1 MQRAGGERR
10 APITVENGAGVVVI
24 GDGNHV
30 VNHQAP
36 AVRSAYREQVRRI
49 APPELVGREA
59 ELAELV
65 AFCRA
70 DSGPLYVWW
79 RAEAWAGKTA
89 LLSWFA
95 LDPPPGVRIVPFF
108 VTARLGAQ
116 NDVAA
121 YTDVVL
127 EQLVELAGEGLPA
140 LLTAATRE
148 AHLLRLYASAA
159 EACAA
164 RGERLVLLVDGLD
177 EDRGVTTGPDAHS
190 IASLL
195 PHDLRVIVSG
205 RLNPPLPVDVPE
217 HHPLRDPE
225 AVRLLTPSPQA
236 RAIRTEAERELK
248 RLLEAGGL
256 PYDLLALLTAAGGG
270 LTADDLAEL
279 TDAVP
284 YRVRDVLRTGPGR
297 TFAVRGDAYVLAHEE
312 LAAEARE
319 MLGERELAR
328 RRAVLYAWAD
338 RWRERGWPDG
348 TPDYLLHGYVSMLT
362 AAADAGRLTACAAD
376 DRRHA
381 RLLAATGSDT
391 AALAEIGT
399 AEDAVLGATG
409 LTWTSPSPSPS
420 PETSTVTE
428 AALRLALGRSKLVRD
443 RGSVPLALLSG
454 WAAAGMTD
462 RAVALARSLKGEE
475 AVQALCTVAGKLLD
489 VGVRAPTREL
499 VDEADELTD
508 TLTDH
513 DFYRWM
519 ASAVSGLFVRLGA
532 YDRAEHRLRAIGTE
546 GSAGSR
552 RALVDGLLAEGRFDE
567 AVAMAWQE
575 PDDGPGVA
583 DLRACTVESLVRA
596 GRFAE
601 AEREAHRPAYEPGA
615 RAVVLLRASVALRG
629 AGHPGAA
636 DVALREAMV
645 ERQRMGP
652 RKSGVFLS
660 PLIHALVAA
669 GELAAAREDS
679 ADGGAS
685 AFAVALFRHGHGD
698 EARGVLGTLEG
709 SRRTHVRALAAR
721 ELALAGAVEEA
732 LALAPEGETYRADP
746 WPAIASALLA
756 RGDVAAVAPLCGRL
770 VEGPAPA
777 WSRVGVRSERS
788 QVLGAFLRRLV
799 TEGASDRARVVVDG
813 IRENTEAV
821 AVFAEVL
828 HGAGR
833 TAEARGLLAAEERRV
848 RRPPRAVLAGD
859 LLALAGALAEAGRR
873 DDALRL
879 FRSVEGEPGLD
890 PRGAVPAAL
899 AMGRVEWAEKLLR
912 ERTAGGGEGTG
923 HTRQTL
929 FPRIVAAYVAEGEF
943 EPALRLVGDEQ
954 APPVVLAEAPVAFA
968 EAGAWDQALDLAELA
983 STQPRP
989 ADKATLWARMAHA
1002 CVRQGRPDAAR
1013 VMMEAMGEALPKG
1026 RAVPL
1031 DAVRVHHALG
1041 ERAKASFA
1049 VTSLMKPRVT
1059 AAAAPALVVT
1069 GAYDEA
1075 LAVFREKPSHP
1086 SDGTLVALVTELLR
1100 AEQYGRA
1107 AALLDDMHHR
1117 GPPCGEAYALLARAE
1132 PDPVRARRWAVL
1144 ALRLGEWRDVLPAVL
1159 AVTPEAVPLVL
1170 DEADRLRRALEV

>member
-1 MQRAGGERR
+1 MERAGGERR
-10 APITVENGAGVVVI
+10 APITVENGTGVVVI

-36 AVRSAYREQVRRI
+36 VVRSAYREQVRRI
-49 APPELVGREA
+49 APPELIGREV
-59 ELAELV
+59 ELAELG
-65 AFCRA
+65 AFCLA

-95 LDPPPGVRIVPFF
+95 LDPPSGVRIVPFF

-127 EQLVELAGEGLPA
+127 EQLAELAGEGLPA

-177 EDRGVTTGPDAHS
+177 EDRGVTTGSDAHS

-270 LTADDLAEL
+270 LTADDLVEL

-348 TPDYLLHGYVSMLT
+348 TPDYLLHGYVQMLR
-362 AAADAGRLTACAAD
+362 AAADAGRLTDCAAD

-391 AALAEIGT
+391 AALAEIET
-399 AEDAVLGATG
+399 AEDAVLGAAG
-409 LTWTSPSPSPS
+409 PTSPS
-420 PETSTVTE
+420 TSTEAVTST
-428 AALRLALGRSKLVRD
+428 ALRLALGRSKLVRD

-462 RAVALARSLKGEE
+462 RAVAHARGLKGEE
-475 AVQALCTVAGKLLD
+475 AVHALCTVAGKLLD
-489 VGVRAPTREL
+489 VGVRAPAREL
-499 VDEADELTD
+499 VDEADELAD
-508 TLTDH
+508 TLTAH
-513 DFYRWM
+513 DFYPWM

-532 YDRAEHRLRAIGTE
+532 YDRAEHRLRAIGTD

-583 DLRACTVESLVRA
+583 DLRARTVESLVRA

-615 RAVVLLRASVALRG
+615 RAVVLLRASVGLRG

-652 RKSGVFLS
+652 RKSGAFLS

-698 EARGVLGTLEG
+698 EAREVLGTLEG

-732 LALAPEGETYRADP
+732 SALAPAGETYRADP

-756 RGDVAAVAPLCGRL
+756 RGDVAAVASLCGRL

-788 QVLGAFLRRLV
+788 QVLGAFLSRLV

-813 IRENTEAV
+813 LGENTEAV

-848 RRPPRAVLAGD
+848 RVPPRAVLAGD

-890 PRGAVPAAL
+890 PTGAVPAAL
-899 AMGRVEWAEKLLR
+899 AMGRVEWAENLLR

-923 HTRQTL
+923 HTRLTL
-929 FPRIVAAYVAEGEF
+929 FPRIVAAYVAEREF
-943 EPALRLVGDEQ
+943 ESALRLACDGE
-954 APPVVLAEAPVAFA
+954 APPAVLAEAPVAFA
-968 EAGAWDQALDLAELA
+968 EAGAWDQALDLAERTSA
-983 STQPRP
+983 QPRP

-1002 CVRQGRPDAAR
+1002 CVRQGRPDDAR

-1026 RAVPL
+1026 GAVPL

-1041 ERAKASFA
+1041 ERGKASFA
-1049 VTSLMKPRVT
+1049 VASLMKPRVT

-1075 LAVFREKPSHP
+1075 LAVFRERRSHP
-1086 SDGTLVALVTELLR
+1086 RDGTLVALVTELLR

-1132 PDPVRARRWAVL
+1132 PDPALARRWAVL
-1144 ALRLGEWRDVLPAVL
+1144 ALRLGEWRDVLPDVL
-1159 AVTPEAVPLVL
+1159 AVDPDLIPLVL